1 MLPPYYVCNAT
12 SSDSNSRRRCIES
25 YFLSIMQ
32 LSPVSSLHCPL
43 QLQQLYREPDAVQQL
58 DRVKLY
64 RDNVQLDRVNSR
76 KPIAA
81 PLALAFLLIDITR
94 TPGRHFSSFCQ
105 LWFSREIIVNW
116 TPSSPCCP
124 CRSLTTDIGRQ
135 LAQQQPTQ
143 LLAFA
148 SPHTFCSTFHFC
160 HTFLALSLLLLV
172 RLLDTGQLRLVSVR
186 QKRLSATTDSGL
198 CCKQTNK
205 WQTKNTQKK
214 TKKETNK
221 QTTN

>member
-1 MLPPYYVCNAT
+1 MTPLLLPLMLPPFYVCNAT

-25 YFLSIMQ
+25 YFLSIIQ

-94 TPGRHFSSFCQ
+94 TLGRHFSSFCQ
-105 LWFSREIIVNW
+105 FWFSREIIANW
-116 TPSSPCCP
+116 TQSSPCCP

-160 HTFLALSLLLLV
+160 HTFLALSHLAHLLLV
-172 RLLDTGQLRLVSVR
+172 RLLDTGQLRLESVR
-186 QKRLSATTDSGL
+186 QKSHYGL
-198 CCKQTNK
+198 WPLLQTNK
-205 WQTKNTQKK
+205 QIKKKNKYADK
-214 TKKETNK
+214 
-221 QTTN
+221 